1 MLSRDE
7 VNNGRIFILKLH
19 DASGVPFQWV
29 QTLRGADAVRWYKIY
44 RTSDWEALRREASQI
59 FHSPV
64 TAEEAERVRT
74 ARQRCVYIH
83 TSLVKADELEAV
95 QPTLLFEHKPD
106 PGNALMRLEGP

>member
-1 MLSRDE
+1 M
-7 VNNGRIFILKLH
+7 
-19 DASGVPFQWV
+19 
-29 QTLRGADAVRWYKIY
+29 RWYKIY
-44 RTSDWEALRREASQI
+44 LTSDWEALRREASQI

-74 ARQRCVYIH
+74 SRQRCVYIH

-106 PGNALMRLEGP
+106 PGNTLMRLEGP